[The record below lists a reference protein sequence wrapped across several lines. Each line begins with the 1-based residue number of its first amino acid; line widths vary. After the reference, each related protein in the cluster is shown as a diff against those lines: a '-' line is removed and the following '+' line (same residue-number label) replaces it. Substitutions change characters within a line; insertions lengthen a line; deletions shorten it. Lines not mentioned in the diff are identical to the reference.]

1 MASHLFGRERRG
13 YRVGDRSVL
22 DRLHCRTC
30 AGARAHYIGPVMTPA
45 ARTRRPVL
53 PTRAI
58 ATLRLAFAVLAFVG
72 CGVSFARSAIPHLTS
87 LRAGVGTTSA
97 SSRVSQNS
105 GDEVSLTLDQARLP
119 KSGTRRVTLSRG
131 PALPL
136 DAFGDRRAEARGAGS
151 ESGRPLMPTNFIPGP
166 PFHPPRAS

>member
-1 MASHLFGRERRG
+1 MASHLFGRKRRG
-13 YRVGDRSVL
+13 CLARDRSVL
-22 DRLHCRTC
+22 DRVHCRTC

-45 ARTRRPVL
+45 TRTRRPVL
-53 PTRAI
+53 PLRAI

-72 CGVSFARSAIPHLTS
+72 CGVSFARSAIPHLTYV
-87 LRAGVGTTSA
+87 RAGVGTTSA
-97 SSRVSQNS
+97 SSRVSQS
-105 GDEVSLTLDQARLP
+105 AGDELTLSLDQARLP

-136 DAFGDRRAEARGAGS
+136 DASGDGRADARGAGS
-151 ESGRPLMPTNFIPGP
+151 ESGRPLTPTNFIPGP